1 MSRYVVAV
9 SGGIDSVSLLD
20 MLTKLPQHELI
31 VAHVDHGIRESSTHD
46 AHFVS
51 ELAAKYQLP
60 FEVIRYDLGPDA
72 SEDIARTVR
81 YAFLRSLARKHDAK
95 IVTAHHADDVLE
107 SIAINIHR
115 GTGWRGLAT
124 HDSGVVRPL
133 LAMHKAAILNYAQQA
148 GLEWR
153 EDETNQ
159 SDRYLRNQ
167 IRKHIHTLTPEQKKE
182 LLALRHRQRA
192 TKQVIEAEVRALVGE
207 GPQYSRYLM
216 THVPTRV
223 AMECLRHI
231 TEARLTRPQLYR
243 VLHAIKTAQPGKRYQ
258 AGNGVD
264 LRFSTRNFLVSLIK

>member
-9 SGGIDSVSLLD
+9 SGGIDSVALLD
-20 MLTKLPQHELI
+20 MLTKLPNHELI
-31 VAHVDHGIRESSTHD
+31 VAHVDHGIRESSPHD

-51 ELAAKYQLP
+51 ELSAKYELP

-72 SEDIARTVR
+72 SEDVARTLR

-124 HDSGVVRPL
+124 HDSEVVRPL
-133 LAMHKAAILNYAQQA
+133 LDMPKSTILRYARQA
-148 GLEWR
+148 GLAWR

-167 IRKHIHTLTPEQKKE
+167 IRKHIHALTPEQKKE
-182 LLALRHRQRA
+182 LLALRRTQKA
-192 TKQVIEAEVRALVGE
+192 TKQAIEAEVRALVGE
-207 GPQYSRYLM
+207 GPQYSRYFM

-223 AMECLRHI
+223 AVECLRYI